1 MSYSFQKFLD
11 ESNLTPNKIW
21 IDKGSEFYNKSV
33 KSWIEKNDI
42 EMYFTN
48 NEEKFVVT
56 EIFIRE

>member
-1 MSYSFQKFLD
+1 MSYLFQKFLD

-33 KSWIEKNDI
+33 KSWIENNDI

-48 NEEKFVVT
+48 NEGKSVVA

>member
-1 MSYSFQKFLD
+1 MSYLFQKFLD

-48 NEEKFVVT
+48 NEGKSVVA